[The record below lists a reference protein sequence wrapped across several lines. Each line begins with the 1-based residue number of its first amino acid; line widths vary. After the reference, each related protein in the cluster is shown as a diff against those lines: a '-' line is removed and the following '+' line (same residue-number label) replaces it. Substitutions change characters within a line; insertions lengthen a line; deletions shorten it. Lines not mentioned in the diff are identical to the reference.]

1 MNVEPTKPASSRL
14 WEVDTVRGIVV
25 VLMICYH
32 FIFDL
37 AFFGAYATNMYA
49 FSWQFFARSIGTTF
63 ILIMGLSMTL
73 RYHMLESELGQK
85 RLFLK
90 YLRRG
95 AILIGWG
102 MVVTVVTYFAIGN
115 GFVIFGILHLLGI
128 SMILAFPFLRSRWA
142 SLVVGIAAL
151 ALGFYLNGVK
161 VLSPWL
167 LWLGVPQLRRH
178 MVDYYPILPWF
189 GFALLG
195 VFVGFTLYP
204 RGVRRFALPD
214 LSHLALVRAISF
226 LGRHSL
232 LIYLIHQPIMLGLL
246 ILVGIGSI

>member
-1 MNVEPTKPASSRL
+1 MEPTKPVSNRL
-14 WEVDTVRGIVV
+14 WEVDTVRGIAV

-37 AFFGAYATNMYA
+37 AFFGAYASNMYA
-49 FSWQFFARSIGTTF
+49 YSWQLFARSIGTTF
-63 ILIMGLSMTL
+63 ILVMGISLTL
-73 RYHMLESELGQK
+73 RYHQLVPELGQK
-85 RLFLK
+85 QLFLT
-90 YLRRG
+90 YLQRG

-102 MVVTVVTYFAIGN
+102 VVITVVTYFVLGN

-142 SLVVGIAAL
+142 SLVAGIATL
-151 ALGFYLNGVK
+151 VLGFYLNSLR

-204 RGVRRFALPD
+204 RGVRRFALPN
-214 LSHLALVRAISF
+214 LSHLAPVRALSF

-232 LIYLIHQPIMLGLL
+232 LIYLIHQPILLGLL
-246 ILVGIGSI
+246 ILVGVGSI